1 VSGKV
6 KAISRLF
13 VGLPAFERAWK
24 QYGLTDET
32 RRSLELAL
40 LENPKAGVLI
50 PDTNGVRKIRH
61 GVPGRGKS
69 GGIRVFYYDFDS
81 LGRIYLLA
89 VIQKGDQEN
98 LNKEQRNELG
108 AMIAAMKR
116 GLK

>member
-1 VSGKV
+1 
-6 KAISRLF
+6 
-13 VGLPAFERAWK
+13 
-24 QYGLTDET
+24 
-32 RRSLELAL
+32 
-40 LENPKAGVLI
+40 VLI